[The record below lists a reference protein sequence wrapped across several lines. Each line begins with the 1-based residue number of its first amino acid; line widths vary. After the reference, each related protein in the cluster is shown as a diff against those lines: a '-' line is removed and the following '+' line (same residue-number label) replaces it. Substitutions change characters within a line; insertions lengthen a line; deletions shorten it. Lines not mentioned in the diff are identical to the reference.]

1 MASGKIQNTLKLI
14 VIIVFF
20 QCAGFSKNKIAPII
34 IPPIN
39 PEDSLP
45 ISKIVKRHKSG
56 HREILATGPE
66 AMRYIFYRAGCM
78 DGSSLVGLLQH
89 EWKSD
94 SQLEK
99 WTGACKSLKSD
110 SIYFR
115 ISHPGNP
122 EKYKEFGDNTIVLL
136 KKAEEEKN
144 IQWFQKAIEYE
155 PALADA
161 RLNLFQSE
169 VDKKNCKRAKRH
181 LDIFLLLSPGFSQNY
196 QLKSYYSKSCK

>member
-1 MASGKIQNTLKLI
+1 MIFIFGFIQCS
-14 VIIVFF
+14 VFF
-20 QCAGFSKNKIAPII
+20 QKQEAPLA

-39 PEDSLP
+39 PGDNLS

-89 EWKSD
+89 EWKPD

-99 WTGACKSLKSD
+99 WTGACKSMKSD

-115 ISHPGNP
+115 ITHPGNP
-122 EKYKEFGDNTIVLL
+122 TKYKEFGDTTLSYL
-136 KKAEEEKN
+136 RKAEEEQN
-144 IQWFQKAIEYE
+144 IAWFQKAIEYE

-169 VDKKNCKRAKRH
+169 VDKKNCKKAKRH
-181 LDIFLLLSPGFSQNY
+181 LDIFLQLSPGFPQNY
-196 QLKSYYSKSCK
+196 QLKSYYRKSCK